1 MKPAAFAYS
10 APASE
15 AEALALLA
23 DLGRDGTVLA
33 GGQSLIPLLNMRLAH
48 PAHLVDIN
56 GIAELDVLDA
66 GPDGVRVGAGVRH
79 ARLERDAAA
88 LATCPLLADAMPL
101 VAHPVIRNRGTV
113 CGSIAHGDPAGELTA
128 VLALLGGSVRLAH
141 AEHDGTR
148 HRDLPAAAFFVA
160 PLETAKHPGELV
172 ESVWFPAAAARTGS
186 AFAEVSRRHGDYALC
201 GVGASVTLDA
211 DGRVTD
217 ASAAYLSVA
226 PVPLVVDLGEALAG
240 QRGDALDTGAAAR
253 LGRERVDP
261 EDDIHATAAYRRHL
275 AGVLTERVLRTAAR
289 RAGELR

>member
-1 MKPAAFAYS
+1 MKPATFAYS
-10 APASE
+10 APATE
-15 AEALALLA
+15 ADALGLLA

-33 GGQSLIPLLNMRLAH
+33 GGQSLIPLLNMRLAR

-56 GIAELDVLDA
+56 GIAELDVLDT

-88 LATCPLLADAMPL
+88 LTVCPLLADAMPL

-128 VLALLGGSVRLAH
+128 VLALLGGSVRLAR
-141 AEHDGTR
+141 AETAGTR
-148 HRDLPAAAFFVA
+148 HRDLPAAEFFVA
-160 PLETAKHPGELV
+160 PLETAKRAGELV
-172 ESVWFPAAAARTGS
+172 ESVWFPAVPAGTGT
-186 AFAEVSRRHGDYALC
+186 AFTEVSRRHGDYALC
-201 GVGASVTLDA
+201 GVGATVTLDA
-211 DGRVTD
+211 GGRVAG

-240 QRGDALDTGAAAR
+240 QRADALDTAGAAR

-261 EDDIHATAAYRRHL
+261 EADIHATAAYRRHL
-275 AGVLTERVLRTAAR
+275 AGVLTERALR
-289 RAGELR
+289 RAAQRAQERP